1 MKNTNK
7 EVRTMDFGT
16 VVTVS
21 WKGLKTG
28 IFVGSKGGMSF
39 VVADLDGQG
48 VRCRRVFSTTLH
60 TADGV
65 IGVDKDLEKGF
76 KSWCKDHGREFNIKL
91 IKPVNK
97 GSSLTKTKT
106 VELETPKAK
115 KSAKV
120 AKVAKVAKAEPKAEP
135 KEDSKLATVAEALA
149 KGGMKPSDVAKV
161 LKALM

>member
-65 IGVDKDLEKGF
+65 IGVDKKLENGF
-76 KSWCKDHGREFNIKL
+76 RAWCKEHGREFNIKL

-97 GSSLTKTKT
+97 GSSLTKSKT

-115 KSAKV
+115 KSAKI
-120 AKVAKVAKAEPKAEP
+120 AKTEP
-135 KEDSKLATVAEALA
+135 KEESKLATVAEALA

>member
-60 TADGV
+60 AADGV
-65 IGVDKDLEKGF
+65 IGVDKNLENGF
-76 KSWCKDHGREFNIKL
+76 KSWCKEHGREFNIKL

-115 KSAKV
+115 KSAKI
-120 AKVAKVAKAEPKAEP
+120 AKAEPKEES
-135 KEDSKLATVAEALA
+135 KEESKLATVAEALA

>member
-60 TADGV
+60 AADGV
-65 IGVDKDLEKGF
+65 IGVDKSLENGF
-76 KSWCKDHGREFNIKL
+76 RAWCKEHGREFNIKL

-115 KSAKV
+115 KSTKV
-120 AKVAKVAKAEPKAEP
+120 AKEES
-135 KEDSKLATVAEALA
+135 KEESKLATVVEALA
-149 KGGMKPSDVAKV
+149 KGGMKPSDIAKV

>member
-60 TADGV
+60 AADGV
-65 IGVDKDLEKGF
+65 IGVDKNLENGF
-76 KSWCKDHGREFNIKL
+76 RAWCKEHGREFNIKL

-120 AKVAKVAKAEPKAEP
+120 AKAEPKAEP
-135 KEDSKLATVAEALA
+135 KEESKLATVAEALA

>member
-60 TADGV
+60 AADGV
-65 IGVDKDLEKGF
+65 IGVDKKLENGF
-76 KSWCKDHGREFNIKL
+76 KSWCKEHGREFNIKL

-115 KSAKV
+115 KSAKI
-120 AKVAKVAKAEPKAEP
+120 AKAEPKAEP
-135 KEDSKLATVAEALA
+135 KEESKLATVAEALA

>member
-60 TADGV
+60 AADGV
-65 IGVDKDLEKGF
+65 IGVDKDLENGF
-76 KSWCKDHGREFNIKL
+76 KSWCKEHGREFNIKL

-97 GSSLTKTKT
+97 GSSLAKTKT

-120 AKVAKVAKAEPKAEP
+120 AKEEP
-135 KEDSKLATVAEALA
+135 KEEPKEESKLAIVAEALA

>member
-60 TADGV
+60 AADGV
-65 IGVDKDLEKGF
+65 IGVDKNLENGF
-76 KSWCKDHGREFNIKL
+76 KSWCKEHGREFNIKL

-120 AKVAKVAKAEPKAEP
+120 AKKEEPRNLQ
-135 KEDSKLATVAEALA
+135 LATVAEALA

-161 LKALM
+161 IKALM

>member
-60 TADGV
+60 AADGV
-65 IGVDKDLEKGF
+65 IGVDKDLENGF
-76 KSWCKDHGREFNIKL
+76 KSWCKAHGREFNIKL

-97 GSSLTKTKT
+97 GSSLAKTKT

-115 KSAKV
+115 KSAK
-120 AKVAKVAKAEPKAEP
+120 AAKAEQT
-135 KEDSKLATVAEALA
+135 KEESKLATVAEALA

>member
-60 TADGV
+60 AADGV
-65 IGVDKDLEKGF
+65 IGVDKDLENGF
-76 KSWCKDHGREFNIKL
+76 KSWCKEHGREFNIKL

-120 AKVAKVAKAEPKAEP
+120 AKEEP
-135 KEDSKLATVAEALA
+135 KEEPKEESKLAIVAEALA

>member
-7 EVRTMDFGT
+7 EVGTMDFGT

-60 TADGV
+60 AADGV
-65 IGVDKDLEKGF
+65 IGVDKSLENGF
-76 KSWCKDHGREFNIKL
+76 RAWCKEHGREFNIKL

-120 AKVAKVAKAEPKAEP
+120 AKAEHT
-135 KEDSKLATVAEALA
+135 KEESKLATVAEALA
-149 KGGMKPSDVAKV
+149 KGGMKPSDIAKV

>member
-60 TADGV
+60 AADGV
-65 IGVDKDLEKGF
+65 IGVDKNLENGF
-76 KSWCKDHGREFNIKL
+76 KSWCKEHGREFNIKL

-120 AKVAKVAKAEPKAEP
+120 ANAEHT
-135 KEDSKLATVAEALA
+135 KEESKLATVAEALA

>member
-60 TADGV
+60 AADGV
-65 IGVDKDLEKGF
+65 IGVDKSLEDGF
-76 KSWCKDHGREFNIKL
+76 RAWCKEHGREFNIKL

-120 AKVAKVAKAEPKAEP
+120 AKEE
-135 KEDSKLATVAEALA
+135 SKLATVAEALA
-149 KGGMKPSDVAKV
+149 KGGMKPSDIAKV

>member
-7 EVRTMDFGT
+7 EVRTMDLGT
-16 VVTVS
+16 VVTIS

-60 TADGV
+60 AADGV
-65 IGVDKDLEKGF
+65 IGVAKNLENGF
-76 KSWCKDHGREFNIKL
+76 KSWCKEHGRKFNIKL

-106 VELETPKAK
+106 VELETSKAK

-120 AKVAKVAKAEPKAEP
+120 AKAEHTKEEP
-135 KEDSKLATVAEALA
+135 KLATVAEALA

>member
-16 VVTVS
+16 VVTIS

-60 TADGV
+60 AADGV
-65 IGVDKDLEKGF
+65 IGVDKSLENGF
-76 KSWCKDHGREFNIKL
+76 KSWCKEHGREFNIKL
-91 IKPVNK
+91 TKPVNK

-120 AKVAKVAKAEPKAEP
+120 AKVEPK
-135 KEDSKLATVAEALA
+135 LAIVAEALA

-161 LKALM
+161 LKELM